1 MAEDKKTDEPVPAA
15 PTGQAAPTTEAAPT
29 AATAAPATEAAPAAA
44 TAAPATEAAPAAAAA
59 APATRSH
66 VDLVVE
72 APFVDD
78 IVIWTENL
86 DVPRVLTQDALR
98 QLPKLGSS
106 LLPPINS
113 LIKQGVTIAAIPTT
127 SGIGASCYLVNLA
140 TLKKPDG
147 PK

>member
-1 MAEDKKTDEPVPAA
+1 MAEDNKTDEPVPTAT
-15 PTGQAAPTTEAAPT
+15 TGQTEAAPAT
-29 AATAAPATEAAPAAA
+29 APAATTAAAPAAA
-44 TAAPATEAAPAAAAA
+44 TA

-140 TLKKPDG
+140 TLKKPDD